1 MDKINLKGKKIL
13 VTGGNG
19 YLGRKIIDRL
29 ISLNA
34 TVFSIDIEHNIK
46 NPNISSFNV
55 DLLDH
60 NKLNEAISEIN
71 PSIIFHL
78 AALLDR
84 SRDFFEA
91 DKLIEVNFKGT
102 INLLNSLQSCNY
114 ENFIF
119 SSTSEVY
126 EVKSGNNT
134 LLVEDDSIVPNSP
147 YSLSKYCAEKAI
159 EVYSKTYLKNFTIL
173 RLFNFFGLGMSE
185 DFFLTELVNKLL
197 NNENFDM
204 TFGEQKR
211 DYLNVN
217 DIINGM
223 LLATNKKAYN
233 KIFNL
238 CSGQGN
244 KIKDIALYLQNNI
257 NSKSEINFGALPYRK
272 NEVWEMVGDN
282 HKIRIELGFSPNLEL
297 DNIFK
302 INK

>member
-60 NKLNEAISEIN
+60 NKLNEVISEIN
-71 PSIIFHL
+71 PLIIFHL

-84 SRDFFEA
+84 NRDFLSA
-91 DKLIEVNFKGT
+91 NKLIEANFKGT
-102 INLLNSLQSCNY
+102 VNLLNSLESCNY

-126 EVKSGNNT
+126 EVKSGKDV
-134 LLVEDDSIVPNSP
+134 LLLEDDSIVPNSP